1 MTTMDPQWALLAGA
15 LVFIITPGIALFY
28 GGRERATSMVNM
40 MMLSA
45 GAIAVTTIVWTLWGW
60 SMAFAGKDMAGGVVG
75 DPISG
80 LLFRDSMVAD
90 HGVFTSMDANS
101 GLAGGIPAAF
111 RLACAVVAVA
121 LITGALAG
129 RVRYAIWLIFVAVWV
144 TLVFAPLAHMVCGG
158 GLLSP
163 NGAISQALG
172 IQVHDFAGGSVL
184 HIAAAVSALAIVLII
199 GGHAHFQLK
208 HFVLHIKN
216 VARTSVGAD
225 AGSAAGSDSLKDK
238 HIRNH
243 GVKSRLSRALW
254 ADVANAQNAVQ
265 SAVVSPVATV
275 AEVASE
281 PAQSATDSAV
291 AARHPH
297 NVPFVVLGVF
307 LIWFGWLGLMIGSSA
322 GVPGV
327 AGYAWVSSMITASAS
342 MLAWGVTERLRSGC
356 FSALGAASGIMAGLA
371 ASAAAAD
378 VIAPLWALVLGVLA
392 GVITSL
398 VSHSRM
404 FVRYD
409 GALHVVSVNGVAA
422 FIGVLAVGLFADGTG
437 LFAVGDWHQLVA
449 QLCLI
454 GITVLYSGAVTAVVA
469 FALEK
474 LLGWRISEA
483 KERKGVDLADQGE
496 RAYDFSTIAQSHG
509 GAVVTVA
516 NDGDASREQMA
527 VLASVDIAVDDNAAE
542 PERPEIEV
550 DTNDETV
557 EQSEVV
563 LENAADSTVQDDAVD
578 ETLVEDSKNIE
589 AEVAESDVQ
598 SEESNIEAGTEA
610 DDSDA
615 AESDAEV
622 EDTEAEDSE
631 AEDADVDKAVD
642 ADSDAENSDAEGNA
656 EGDTEGDAETNKDVA
671 ESRET
676 AQSEGS
682 VEQSQE
688 ETRKK
693 KSGKRNNAK

>member
-45 GAIAVTTIVWTLWGW
+45 GAIAVTTLVWTLWGW
-60 SMAFAGKDMAGGVVG
+60 SLAFAGKDMVGGIVG
-75 DPISG
+75 DPLSG

-172 IQVHDFAGGSVL
+172 IQVHDFAGGSLL
-184 HIAAAVSALAIVLII
+184 HIAAAVSAFAIVMII
-199 GGHAHFQLK
+199 GGHAHFPLGRL
-208 HFVLHIKN
+208 VLHIKN
-216 VARTSVGAD
+216 VAHVGTG
-225 AGSAAGSDSLKDK
+225 AGLVSAKTNS
-238 HIRNH
+238 RNA
-243 GVKSRLSRALW
+243 KSRLSRALW
-254 ADVANAQNAVQ
+254 ADVAKAQDNSDAE
-265 SAVVSPVATV
+265 SVVSPVATV
-275 AEVASE
+275 AEVAESSS
-281 PAQSATDSAV
+281 AQTSVENDAV
-291 AARHPH
+291 RQPH
-297 NVPFVVLGVF
+297 NVPFVMLGIF

-327 AGYAWVSSMITASAS
+327 AGYAWISSTITASAS

-356 FSALGAASGIMAGLA
+356 FSAVGAASGVMAGLS

-378 VIAPLWALVLGVLA
+378 VIAPLWALVLGILV

-398 VSHSRM
+398 VTHSRTFM
-404 FVRYD
+404 RYD
-409 GALHVVSVNGVAA
+409 GVLHVMSVNGVAA
-422 FIGVLAVGLFADGTG
+422 LIGVLAVGFFADGSG
-437 LFAVGDWHQLVA
+437 LLAVGDWHQLVA

-474 LLGWRISEA
+474 LFGWRISED
-483 KERKGVDLADQGE
+483 KERNGVDLADQGE
-496 RAYDFSTIAQSHG
+496 RAYDFSTIAQSHE
-509 GAVVTVA
+509 GAVVALT
-516 NDGDASREQMA
+516 DDDSSKTQMA
-527 VLASVDIAVDDNAAE
+527 VLTSVDITMDDSAPDSA
-542 PERPEIEV
+542 PEFE
-550 DTNDETV
+550 
-557 EQSEVV
+557 
-563 LENAADSTVQDDAVD
+563 
-578 ETLVEDSKNIE
+578 
-589 AEVAESDVQ
+589 ESDTTGADTAED
-598 SEESNIEAGTEA
+598 EECDVENNHAEADN
-610 DDSDA
+610 DDSDD
-615 AESDAEV
+615 EKSDNG
-622 EDTEAEDSE
+622 
-631 AEDADVDKAVD
+631 
-642 ADSDAENSDAEGNA
+642 DSDIKEESA
-656 EGDTEGDAETNKDVA
+656 VA
-671 ESRET
+671 ADKKVAGEDE
-676 AQSEGS
+676 AKQA
-682 VEQSQE
+682 
-688 ETRKK
+688 KK
-693 KSGKRNNAK
+693 KSHKSRNNATN

>member
-45 GAIAVTTIVWTLWGW
+45 GAIAVTTLVWTLWGW
-60 SMAFAGKDMAGGVVG
+60 SLAFAGKDMAGGVVG
-75 DPISG
+75 DPFSG

-172 IQVHDFAGGSVL
+172 IQVHDFAGGSLL
-184 HIAAAVSALAIVLII
+184 HIAAAVSAFAIVMII
-199 GGHAHFQLK
+199 GGHAHFPLK
-208 HFVLHIKN
+208 RLVLHIKN
-216 VARTSVGAD
+216 VAHAGTG
-225 AGSAAGSDSLKDK
+225 AGSASAKTNS
-238 HIRNH
+238 RNA
-243 GVKSRLSRALW
+243 KSRLSRALW
-254 ADVANAQNAVQ
+254 ADVAKAQDN
-265 SAVVSPVATV
+265 SSTESVVSSVATV
-275 AEVASE
+275 AEVAETSS
-281 PAQSATDSAV
+281 QSSV
-291 AARHPH
+291 ENGSVRHPH
-297 NVPFVVLGVF
+297 NVPFVMLGIF

-327 AGYAWVSSMITASAS
+327 AGYAWVSSTITASAS

-356 FSALGAASGIMAGLA
+356 FSALGAASGVMAGLS

-378 VIAPLWALVLGVLA
+378 VIAPLWALVLGVLS

-398 VSHSRM
+398 VTHSRT
-404 FVRYD
+404 FARYD

-422 FIGVLAVGLFADGTG
+422 LIGVISVGLFADGSG
-437 LFAVGDWHQLVA
+437 LLSVGDWHQLVA

-454 GITVLYSGAVTAVVA
+454 GITVLYSGAVTAIVA

-474 LLGWRISEA
+474 LFGWRISEA

-496 RAYDFSTIAQSHG
+496 RAYDFSAIAQSHE
-509 GAVVTVA
+509 GAVVAVSDDESSKT
-516 NDGDASREQMA
+516 QMA
-527 VLASVDIAVDDNAAE
+527 VLTSVDIAVDDNSLESESTSADKQTVLEAGKE
-542 PERPEIEV
+542 SDSE
-550 DTNDETV
+550 TNGES
-557 EQSEVV
+557 EKSQSEVNLDEKT
-563 LENAADSTVQDDAVD
+563 LEEEQ
-578 ETLVEDSKNIE
+578 
-589 AEVAESDVQ
+589 
-598 SEESNIEAGTEA
+598 ESN
-610 DDSDA
+610 
-615 AESDAEV
+615 
-622 EDTEAEDSE
+622 
-631 AEDADVDKAVD
+631 K
-642 ADSDAENSDAEGNA
+642 N
-656 EGDTEGDAETNKDVA
+656 NKKSSK
-671 ESRET
+671 SREDN
-676 AQSEGS
+676 
-682 VEQSQE
+682 
-688 ETRKK
+688 
-693 KSGKRNNAK
+693 GK

>member
-45 GAIAVTTIVWTLWGW
+45 GAIAVTTLVWTLWGW
-60 SMAFAGKDMAGGVVG
+60 SLAFAGKDMAGGVVG
-75 DPISG
+75 DPLSG

-172 IQVHDFAGGSVL
+172 IQVHDFAGGSLL
-184 HIAAAVSALAIVLII
+184 HIAAAVSAFAIVMII
-199 GGHAHFQLK
+199 GGHAHFPLK
-208 HFVLHIKN
+208 RLVLHIKN
-216 VARTSVGAD
+216 VAHAGTGAS
-225 AGSAAGSDSLKDK
+225 SASAKTNS
-238 HIRNH
+238 RNA
-243 GVKSRLSRALW
+243 KSRLSRALW
-254 ADVANAQNAVQ
+254 ADVAKAQDN
-265 SAVVSPVATV
+265 SSTESVVSSVATV
-275 AEVASE
+275 AEVAETSS
-281 PAQSATDSAV
+281 QSSV
-291 AARHPH
+291 ENGSVRHPH
-297 NVPFVVLGVF
+297 NVPFVMLGIF

-327 AGYAWVSSMITASAS
+327 AGYAWVSSTITASAS

-356 FSALGAASGIMAGLA
+356 FSALGAASGVMAGLS

-378 VIAPLWALVLGVLA
+378 VIAPLWALVLGVLS

-398 VSHSRM
+398 VTHSRT
-404 FVRYD
+404 FARYD

-422 FIGVLAVGLFADGTG
+422 LIGVISVGLFADGSG
-437 LFAVGDWHQLVA
+437 LLSVGDWHQLVA

-454 GITVLYSGAVTAVVA
+454 GIVVLYSGAVTAIVA

-474 LLGWRISEA
+474 LFGWRISEA

-496 RAYDFSTIAQSHG
+496 RAYDFSAIAQSHE
-509 GAVVTVA
+509 GAVVAVS
-516 NDGDASREQMA
+516 DDASSKTQMA
-527 VLASVDIAVDDNAAE
+527 VLTSVDIAVDDNSLESESTSADKQTVLEADKE
-542 PERPEIEV
+542 SDSE
-550 DTNDETV
+550 TNGES
-557 EQSEVV
+557 EKSQSEVNLDEKT
-563 LENAADSTVQDDAVD
+563 LEEEQ
-578 ETLVEDSKNIE
+578 
-589 AEVAESDVQ
+589 
-598 SEESNIEAGTEA
+598 ESN
-610 DDSDA
+610 
-615 AESDAEV
+615 
-622 EDTEAEDSE
+622 
-631 AEDADVDKAVD
+631 K
-642 ADSDAENSDAEGNA
+642 N
-656 EGDTEGDAETNKDVA
+656 NKKSSK
-671 ESRET
+671 SREDN
-676 AQSEGS
+676 
-682 VEQSQE
+682 
-688 ETRKK
+688 
-693 KSGKRNNAK
+693 GK

>member
-45 GAIAVTTIVWTLWGW
+45 GAIAVTTLVWTLWGW
-60 SMAFAGKDMAGGVVG
+60 SLAFAGKDMAGGVVG
-75 DPISG
+75 DPLSG

-172 IQVHDFAGGSVL
+172 IQVHDFAGGSLL
-184 HIAAAVSALAIVLII
+184 HIAAAVSAFAIVMII
-199 GGHAHFQLK
+199 GGHAHFPLK
-208 HFVLHIKN
+208 RLVLHIKN
-216 VARTSVGAD
+216 VAHAGTGAS
-225 AGSAAGSDSLKDK
+225 SASAKTNS
-238 HIRNH
+238 RNA
-243 GVKSRLSRALW
+243 KSRLSRALW
-254 ADVANAQNAVQ
+254 ADVAKAQDN
-265 SAVVSPVATV
+265 SSTESVVSSVATV
-275 AEVASE
+275 AEVSE
-281 PAQSATDSAV
+281 TSSQSSV
-291 AARHPH
+291 ENGSVRHPH
-297 NVPFVVLGVF
+297 NVPFVMLGIF

-327 AGYAWVSSMITASAS
+327 AGYAWVSSTITASAS

-356 FSALGAASGIMAGLA
+356 FSALGAASGVMAGLS

-378 VIAPLWALVLGVLA
+378 VIAPLWALVLGVLS

-398 VSHSRM
+398 VTHSRT
-404 FVRYD
+404 FARYD

-422 FIGVLAVGLFADGTG
+422 LIGVISVGLFADGSG
-437 LFAVGDWHQLVA
+437 LLSVGDWHQLVA

-454 GITVLYSGAVTAVVA
+454 GITVLYSGAVTAIVA

-474 LLGWRISEA
+474 LFGWRISEA

-496 RAYDFSTIAQSHG
+496 RAYDFSAIAQSHE
-509 GAVVTVA
+509 GAVVAVSDDESSKT
-516 NDGDASREQMA
+516 QMA
-527 VLASVDIAVDDNAAE
+527 VLTSVDIAVDDNSLESESSSADKQADLQDGKE
-542 PERPEIEV
+542 SDSE
-550 DTNDETV
+550 TNDESKKS
-557 EQSEVV
+557 QSEDNLDEKT
-563 LENAADSTVQDDAVD
+563 LEEEQ
-578 ETLVEDSKNIE
+578 
-589 AEVAESDVQ
+589 
-598 SEESNIEAGTEA
+598 ESN
-610 DDSDA
+610 
-615 AESDAEV
+615 
-622 EDTEAEDSE
+622 
-631 AEDADVDKAVD
+631 K
-642 ADSDAENSDAEGNA
+642 N
-656 EGDTEGDAETNKDVA
+656 NKKSSK
-671 ESRET
+671 SRE
-676 AQSEGS
+676 
-682 VEQSQE
+682 
-688 ETRKK
+688 
-693 KSGKRNNAK
+693 NNDK

>member
-45 GAIAVTTIVWTLWGW
+45 GAIAVTTLVWTLWGW
-60 SMAFAGKDMAGGVVG
+60 SLAFAGKDMAGGVVG
-75 DPISG
+75 DPLSG

-172 IQVHDFAGGSVL
+172 IQVHDFAGGSLL
-184 HIAAAVSALAIVLII
+184 HIAAAVSAFAIVMII
-199 GGHAHFQLK
+199 GGHAHFPLK
-208 HFVLHIKN
+208 RLVLHIKN
-216 VARTSVGAD
+216 VAHAGTGAS
-225 AGSAAGSDSLKDK
+225 SASAKTNS
-238 HIRNH
+238 RNA
-243 GVKSRLSRALW
+243 KSRLSRALW
-254 ADVANAQNAVQ
+254 ADVAKAQDN
-265 SAVVSPVATV
+265 SSTESVVSSVATV
-275 AEVASE
+275 AEVAETSS
-281 PAQSATDSAV
+281 QSSV
-291 AARHPH
+291 ENGSVRHPH
-297 NVPFVVLGVF
+297 NVPFVMLGIF

-327 AGYAWVSSMITASAS
+327 AGYAWVSSTITASAS

-356 FSALGAASGIMAGLA
+356 FSALGAASGVMAGLS

-378 VIAPLWALVLGVLA
+378 VIAPLWALVLGVLS

-398 VSHSRM
+398 VTHSRT
-404 FVRYD
+404 FARYD

-422 FIGVLAVGLFADGTG
+422 LIGVISVGLFADGSG
-437 LFAVGDWHQLVA
+437 LLSVGDWHQLVA

-454 GITVLYSGAVTAVVA
+454 GITVLYSGAVTAIVA

-474 LLGWRISEA
+474 LFGWRISEA

-496 RAYDFSTIAQSHG
+496 RAYDFSAIAQSHE
-509 GAVVTVA
+509 GAVVAVSDDESSKT
-516 NDGDASREQMA
+516 QMA
-527 VLASVDIAVDDNAAE
+527 VLTSVDIAVDDNSLESESSSADKQADLQDGKE
-542 PERPEIEV
+542 SDSE
-550 DTNDETV
+550 TNDESKKS
-557 EQSEVV
+557 QSEDNLDEKT
-563 LENAADSTVQDDAVD
+563 LE
-578 ETLVEDSKNIE
+578 EEH
-589 AEVAESDVQ
+589 
-598 SEESNIEAGTEA
+598 ESN
-610 DDSDA
+610 
-615 AESDAEV
+615 
-622 EDTEAEDSE
+622 
-631 AEDADVDKAVD
+631 K
-642 ADSDAENSDAEGNA
+642 N
-656 EGDTEGDAETNKDVA
+656 NKKSSK
-671 ESRET
+671 SRE
-676 AQSEGS
+676 
-682 VEQSQE
+682 
-688 ETRKK
+688 
-693 KSGKRNNAK
+693 NNDK

>member
-45 GAIAVTTIVWTLWGW
+45 GAIAVTTLVWTLWGW
-60 SMAFAGKDMAGGVVG
+60 SLAFAGKDMAGGVVG
-75 DPISG
+75 DPFSG

-172 IQVHDFAGGSVL
+172 IQVHDFAGGSLL
-184 HIAAAVSALAIVLII
+184 HIAAAVSAFAIVMII
-199 GGHAHFQLK
+199 GGHAHFPLK
-208 HFVLHIKN
+208 RLVLHIKN
-216 VARTSVGAD
+216 VAHAGTG
-225 AGSAAGSDSLKDK
+225 AGSASAKTNS
-238 HIRNH
+238 RNA
-243 GVKSRLSRALW
+243 KSRLSRALW
-254 ADVANAQNAVQ
+254 ADVAKAQDN
-265 SAVVSPVATV
+265 SSTESVVSSVATV
-275 AEVASE
+275 AEVAETSS
-281 PAQSATDSAV
+281 QSSV
-291 AARHPH
+291 ENGSVRHPH
-297 NVPFVVLGVF
+297 NVPFVMLGIF

-327 AGYAWVSSMITASAS
+327 AGYAWVSSTITASAS

-356 FSALGAASGIMAGLA
+356 FSALGAASGVMAGLS

-378 VIAPLWALVLGVLA
+378 VIAPLWALVLGVLS

-398 VSHSRM
+398 VTHSRT
-404 FVRYD
+404 FARYD

-422 FIGVLAVGLFADGTG
+422 LIGVISVGLFADGSG
-437 LFAVGDWHQLVA
+437 LLSVGDWHQLVA

-454 GITVLYSGAVTAVVA
+454 GIVVLYSGAVTAIVA

-474 LLGWRISEA
+474 LFGWRISEA

-496 RAYDFSTIAQSHG
+496 RAYDFSAIAQSHE
-509 GAVVTVA
+509 GAVVAVS
-516 NDGDASREQMA
+516 DDASSKTQMA
-527 VLASVDIAVDDNAAE
+527 VLTSVDIAVDDNSLESESTSADKQRVLEADKE
-542 PERPEIEV
+542 SDSE
-550 DTNDETV
+550 TNGES
-557 EQSEVV
+557 EKSQSEVNLDEKT
-563 LENAADSTVQDDAVD
+563 LEEEQ
-578 ETLVEDSKNIE
+578 
-589 AEVAESDVQ
+589 
-598 SEESNIEAGTEA
+598 ESN
-610 DDSDA
+610 
-615 AESDAEV
+615 
-622 EDTEAEDSE
+622 
-631 AEDADVDKAVD
+631 K
-642 ADSDAENSDAEGNA
+642 N
-656 EGDTEGDAETNKDVA
+656 NKKSSK
-671 ESRET
+671 SREDN
-676 AQSEGS
+676 
-682 VEQSQE
+682 
-688 ETRKK
+688 
-693 KSGKRNNAK
+693 GK

>member
-45 GAIAVTTIVWTLWGW
+45 GAIAVTTLVWTLWGW
-60 SMAFAGKDMAGGVVG
+60 SLAFAGKDMAGGVVG
-75 DPISG
+75 DPFSG

-129 RVRYAIWLIFVAVWV
+129 RVRYSIWLIFVAVWV

-172 IQVHDFAGGSVL
+172 IQVHDFAGGSLL
-184 HIAAAVSALAIVLII
+184 HIAAAVSAFAIVMII
-199 GGHAHFQLK
+199 GGHAHFPLK
-208 HFVLHIKN
+208 RLVLHIKN
-216 VARTSVGAD
+216 VAHAGTG
-225 AGSAAGSDSLKDK
+225 AGSASAKTNS
-238 HIRNH
+238 RNA
-243 GVKSRLSRALW
+243 KSRLSRALW
-254 ADVANAQNAVQ
+254 ADVAKAQDN
-265 SAVVSPVATV
+265 SSTESVVSSVATV
-275 AEVASE
+275 AEVAETSS
-281 PAQSATDSAV
+281 QSSV
-291 AARHPH
+291 ENGSVRHPH
-297 NVPFVVLGVF
+297 NVPFVMLGIF

-327 AGYAWVSSMITASAS
+327 AGYAWVSSTITASAS

-356 FSALGAASGIMAGLA
+356 FSALGAASGVMAGLS

-378 VIAPLWALVLGVLA
+378 VIAPLWALVLGVLS

-398 VSHSRM
+398 VTHSRT
-404 FVRYD
+404 FARYD

-422 FIGVLAVGLFADGTG
+422 LIGVISVGLFADGSG
-437 LFAVGDWHQLVA
+437 LLSVGDWHQLVA

-454 GITVLYSGAVTAVVA
+454 GITVLYSGAVTAIVA

-474 LLGWRISEA
+474 LFGWRISEA

-496 RAYDFSTIAQSHG
+496 RAYDFSAIAQSHE
-509 GAVVTVA
+509 GAVVAVSDDESSKT
-516 NDGDASREQMA
+516 QMA
-527 VLASVDIAVDDNAAE
+527 VLTSVDIAVDDNSLESESASADKQADLQDGKE
-542 PERPEIEV
+542 SDSE
-550 DTNDETV
+550 TNDESKKS
-557 EQSEVV
+557 QSEDNLDEKT
-563 LENAADSTVQDDAVD
+563 LE
-578 ETLVEDSKNIE
+578 EEH
-589 AEVAESDVQ
+589 
-598 SEESNIEAGTEA
+598 ESN
-610 DDSDA
+610 
-615 AESDAEV
+615 
-622 EDTEAEDSE
+622 
-631 AEDADVDKAVD
+631 K
-642 ADSDAENSDAEGNA
+642 N
-656 EGDTEGDAETNKDVA
+656 NKKSSK
-671 ESRET
+671 SRE
-676 AQSEGS
+676 
-682 VEQSQE
+682 
-688 ETRKK
+688 
-693 KSGKRNNAK
+693 NNDK